1 MSNVNTIFRFLRS
14 YYYLPISMYMIKGIG
29 GKPYI
34 NLDPYLDIAGFK
46 KLHPTMSRGM
56 AQARDYAKE
65 GTWMAPGFDWND
77 SSYIMNW
84 KPIYKAWAEYQ
95 ELSDHDPIKLEG
107 NKILPTDFGDYKQRN
122 LFTRY
127 LKNTM
132 GANDPY
138 IYYFLWDEGD
148 WNERNAVRQKTEE
161 SKFFPEIVDWVESM
175 QNEGII
181 DRIGRVIFFHCDH
194 NGRAFEHR
202 DLDADNGVHDDK
214 QYSPHN
220 NEFIHIRYRTKRGFY
235 IWDPENE
242 NKHYLNCNAAFWN
255 DQDWH
260 GGEESK
266 EVEYGLR
273 IDCKF
278 SKSFRAQLGI
288 DKLENY

>member
-1 MSNVNTIFRFLRS
+1 
-14 YYYLPISMYMIKGIG
+14 MIRGIG

-34 NLDPYLDIAGFK
+34 DLDPHLPVDKFVSLHSKICKGFA
-46 KLHPTMSRGM
+46 L
-56 AQARDYAKE
+56 ARDYAKE
-65 GTWMAPGFDWND
+65 GTWMSPGFDWKD

-84 KPIYKAWAEYQ
+84 KPIYQAWNEYQ
-95 ELSDHDPIKLEG
+95 ALPADHPIKIEG
-107 NKILPTDFGDYKQRN
+107 NKILPTNFGDYKQRN
-122 LFTRY
+122 IFTRY
-127 LKNTM
+127 LKAIM

-138 IYYFLWDEGD
+138 IYYFLWNEGN
-148 WNERNAVRQKTEE
+148 WNERDSERQKTEE
-161 SKFFPEIVDWVESM
+161 SKFFPEVVEWVEHL
-175 QNEGII
+175 QTGGVI

-202 DLDADNGVHDDK
+202 DLDSNNGVYDNK
-214 QYSPHN
+214 QYSAHN

-235 IWDPENE
+235 IWDPESE
-242 NKHYLNCNAAFWN
+242 NKIYMNSNAAFWN

-278 SKSFRAQLGI
+278 TDDFRKKIGI
-288 DKLENY
+288 HGLENY

>member
-1 MSNVNTIFRFLRS
+1 
-14 YYYLPISMYMIKGIG
+14 MIKGIG

-161 SKFFPEIVDWVESM
+161 SKFFPEIVDWVENM

-242 NKHYLNCNAAFWN
+242 DKHYLNCNAGFWN

-288 DKLENY
+288 DKLESY